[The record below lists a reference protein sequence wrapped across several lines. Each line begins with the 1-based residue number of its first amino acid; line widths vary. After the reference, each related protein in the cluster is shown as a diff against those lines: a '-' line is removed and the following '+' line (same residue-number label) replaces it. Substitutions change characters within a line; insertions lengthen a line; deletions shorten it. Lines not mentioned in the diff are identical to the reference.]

1 MSTISTR
8 TNIPVCAG
16 GSGNGRVSQAPG
28 PGAGRI
34 PEPLGPVPV
43 AEAPRLAVRL
53 HGAVSGARSR
63 PCSATTT
70 RGNRGQ
76 KEALSVQS
84 SGCAA
89 APHDPATPRPAPA
102 PRAAARTTHHAPRT
116 THQAPRTT
124 HHAPHTAARFCVAAG
139 QIPNPSLPE
148 NPPIRSLCPSEA
160 DRAGARAL
168 RGAERGRGGGG
179 ASSFLSSK
187 AFSQLPTALSGC

>member
-116 THQAPRTT
+116 THHAPGTT
-124 HHAPHTAARFCVAAG
+124 HHAPRTAHSRSVLRGCGPDSESIASGKPTNKKPLSVRGG
-139 QIPNPSLPE
+139 QSG
-148 NPPIRSLCPSEA
+148 CPRTAWGGE
-160 DRAGARAL
+160 RAG
-168 RGAERGRGGGG
+168 RGRGLL
-179 ASSFLSSK
+179 LS
-187 AFSQLPTALSGC
+187 Q